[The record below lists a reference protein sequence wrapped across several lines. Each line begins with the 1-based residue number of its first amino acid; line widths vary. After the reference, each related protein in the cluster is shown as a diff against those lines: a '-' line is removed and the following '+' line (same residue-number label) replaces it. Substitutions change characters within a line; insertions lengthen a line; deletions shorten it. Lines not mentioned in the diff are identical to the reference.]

1 MLDRMP
7 SRLYRYVGVSG
18 DRMEWLRQALL
29 ESRLYF
35 TPPSNFNDPLD
46 CRVPLSFDASSL
58 KTKHH
63 WRQVAKND
71 FSGEPVRHRKEE
83 IQGMVRLSQTES
95 GRNEL
100 TERVY
105 KALDTVGILSLSK
118 REANML
124 MWSYYAEGHKGVA
137 IRFNMAPEH
146 LLVIPA
152 RFMPVE
158 LKYCT
163 QFPRINYFNSTLPDF
178 VLGIL

>member
-1 MLDRMP
+1 
-7 SRLYRYVGVSG
+7 
-18 DRMEWLRQALL
+18 
-29 ESRLYF
+29 
-35 TPPSNFNDPLD
+35 
-46 CRVPLSFDASSL
+46 
-58 KTKHH
+58 
-63 WRQVAKND
+63 
-71 FSGEPVRHRKEE
+71 
-83 IQGMVRLSQTES
+83 MVRLSQTES

-178 VLGIL
+178 VLGILGTKAVDWEHEAEWRLVVVNRTGHVRLPPAIIDGVILGLRIAKDDEDAVRSWVKARPVKTAILRIRHKPGSFELEAVSA